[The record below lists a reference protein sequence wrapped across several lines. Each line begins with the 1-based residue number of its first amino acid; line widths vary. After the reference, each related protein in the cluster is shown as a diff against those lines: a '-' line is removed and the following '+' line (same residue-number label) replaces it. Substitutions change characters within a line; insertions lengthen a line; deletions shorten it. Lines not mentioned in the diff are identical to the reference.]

1 MILIDAIKISIF
13 TSISPI
19 RDLMN
24 KCGKLMLALAIGC
37 ILINSCKLDKP
48 VLPGEPGY
56 EAATDPTANM
66 QTVTGTTVTGT
77 TVNNSNLSAT
87 WKVATTTKQFYDQ
100 NNVVVSSSLAFNP
113 FTSVILS
120 EPAKTAGFEN
130 LTAAPSA
137 ETYSLSNT
145 DGNLYIQL
153 SADPFSRSINSQIQ
167 ITNLTASSM
176 TWLAID
182 PKIVSAGGQLLRNA
196 YLVTFTR

>member
-1 MILIDAIKISIF
+1 MK
-13 TSISPI
+13 
-19 RDLMN
+19 

-48 VLPGEPGY
+48 ILPGEPGY
-56 EAATDPTANM
+56 EVATDPGANV
-66 QTVTGTTVTGT
+66 QTVTGTTVNGT

-100 NNVVVSSSLAFNP
+100 NNVAVASSLAFNI
-113 FTSVILS
+113 FSSVVLN
-120 EPAKTAGFEN
+120 EQAKTAGFED

-137 ETYSLSNT
+137 ETYSLLTSG
-145 DGNLYIQL
+145 GNLYIQL
-153 SADPFSRSINSQIQ
+153 SADPFSRSVNSQIQ
-167 ITNLTASSM
+167 ITNLTASAM